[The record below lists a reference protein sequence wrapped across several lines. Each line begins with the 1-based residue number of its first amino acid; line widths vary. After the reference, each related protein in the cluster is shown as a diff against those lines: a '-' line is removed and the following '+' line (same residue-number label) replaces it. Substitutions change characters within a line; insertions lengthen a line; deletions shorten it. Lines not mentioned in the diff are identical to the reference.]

1 MERKCRLT
9 VIGTWIC
16 LGLALIVSEAKAQIH
31 ISKSSLTIEEGGKGS
46 YKLHLDAPPSAEIT
60 LDITTTNSD
69 VQVNPETLT
78 FTSGDWDRA
87 RKITV
92 EAIRDADAEDD
103 HAIISHFVR
112 TASNRRRGS
121 ANLQPASAT
130 VPSSL
135 TVIVLDRFVPS
146 HEVNISPSSGLSIRK
161 GGSGNYS
168 VSLTEKPTAS
178 VTVWASSDR
187 SDVRVSPSSLTF
199 YVGTWGSTQS
209 FNVSVDADATSSSA
223 TISHS
228 ATSEDINYQ
237 GLTIDSLPVTVLQP
251 PAGITQPPS
260 RTKVLVGQTKSFY
273 SPELRSQPTHTVTIN
288 ASSQAAGN
296 ATVTGSK
303 SFSSGNWNT
312 AQDFNVTGRSPG
324 TATITYDVDSSD
336 SRYDGYRLS
345 STSVTVEATTI
356 TCRADDINIQLGSS
370 STLSWDST
378 NANSVAIDQGIGSVP
393 VDSPRGGKTVR
404 PPQPGAAETSK
415 ATTYRFTAAGGGDP
429 GTCSVTI
436 TVWRPPSVDGFS
448 ADPTTLRKQQTTRLS
463 WATGHTSSTTIDQG
477 VGSVPVDSSG
487 QGQSVSPPQPS
498 TAETSRSTSYTLTAS
513 NPGYTGANAASAT
526 VSVTVWNRPSVD
538 SFTASPSTIDEGEDS
553 GLKWTTTHATGV
565 SIDRGVGSVA
575 VDDQTG
581 TTKVSPHQ
589 DTTYTLTAS
598 NPGYTGTQAVTDTLR
613 ITVNPAT
620 VPQPPAGITQPPS
633 RTKVLVGQTKIYYS
647 PGLRSQPTGTVTI
660 NASSQATGTATATD
674 SRSFGSGNWS
684 TAQDFNLT
692 GRSVGTATITYDVD
706 SRDSR
711 YDGYRLSSTSV
722 TVEAT
727 TITCRADDINIQL
740 GGSST
745 LSWDSTNANN
755 VTIDQGVGSVPLDSP
770 REGKTVTPPQPGA
783 AETSKAT
790 TYRFTAAGGGD
801 PGTCSV
807 TITVWRPPSVDGFS
821 ADPTTLR
828 KQQTTRLSWA
838 TGHASSTTIDQG
850 VGSVPVDSSGQ
861 GRSVS
866 PPQPSTAETSR
877 STSYTL
883 TASNPGYTGADAAS
897 AAVSV
902 TVWNRPS
909 VDSFTASPSTIDEG
923 EDSGLKWTT
932 THATG
937 VSIDRGVGSVAVD
950 DQTGTTKVSPHQD
963 TTYTLT
969 ASNPGYTGT
978 QAVTDTLRIT
988 VNPATVP
995 QPPAGITQ
1003 PPSRT
1008 KVLVGQTKS
1017 FYSPELRSQP
1027 THTVTINAS
1036 SQAAGNATVT
1046 GSKSFGSGNWNTA
1059 QDFNVTGRS
1068 PGTATITYDVDSSDS
1083 RYDGYRLSSTS
1094 VTVEAT
1100 TITCRA
1106 DDINI
1111 QLGSSSTLSWD
1122 STNANSVAIDQGIGS
1137 VPVDSPRGGKTVRP
1151 PQPGAAET
1159 SKATTYRFTAAG
1171 GGDPGTCSVTITVW
1185 RPPSVDGFSAD
1196 PTTLRKQQ
1204 TTRLSWATSHASG
1217 TSINQGVGS
1226 VPVDGSGQGQ
1236 SVSPPQPSTAETSK
1250 STRYTLTASNPG
1262 YAGTDAASATVSV
1275 TVWNRPSVD
1284 SFTASPSTI
1293 DEGED
1298 SGLKWTTTHATG
1310 VSIDRGVGSVAVDD
1324 QTGTTKVSPHQDTT
1338 YTLTASN
1345 PGYTGTRAVT
1355 DTLRITVN
1363 PPARPPGLSIS
1374 PTTLNITEGAAGKT
1388 YNVRLR
1394 TQPSRD
1400 VTVTVEV
1407 KSGGD
1412 SRVQKNTSSLTFTT
1426 SDWNRNQAVQ
1436 VFAEEKSGTATGQAR
1451 IANTPSSSY
1460 GGSAVDVTVNVADD
1474 DTDGCGATV
1483 TPTRLTINEGETN
1496 GGYYDVEL
1504 AARPAASV
1512 TITLDLTGDPSLS
1525 ADRSALTFTSGNWN
1539 TSQRVTIEAREDA
1552 DYFDGR
1558 ATIGHTASS
1567 TDEGCSGMSISSVSV
1582 NIRDDDEPPPL
1593 PRITL
1598 SSDEAGVSEPDGTA
1612 IVTAAVTGGEEPAGD
1627 LTINLT
1633 HSGQAT
1639 NGTDY
1644 TVATLTIE
1652 SGETS
1657 GNAELSVID
1666 DKFAEGTEEIRLIA
1680 GARGYRDSAPLSMIL
1695 TDDDSAGVTVTP
1707 TILTI
1712 PEGSRLAYRVM
1723 LTSRPSHNVTVTVSR
1738 SGDRDIGI
1746 DDQELTFTDSDW
1758 KTARTV
1764 TVTAAQDDDA
1774 IDDTAIFSHSVA
1786 STDTDYNGIT
1796 VSEVE
1801 VTVTDDE
1808 MAGVSIAPAQLTIAE
1823 GGSDTYQVV
1832 LTSQPSHEVTVT
1844 ITHSGDTD
1852 IDRDPDRLTFS
1863 SSNWNTEQTVTVSTA
1878 QDGDGIDDAATLSHT
1893 VTSTDADYNGI
1904 GVSEVAVT
1912 VTDNEAAG
1920 VSIGPAQL
1928 TIAEGGS
1935 DSYEVVLTSQPSHD
1949 VTVTI
1954 SRSGD
1959 GDVSIDDQ
1967 ELTFTASNWETAQA
1981 VTVSAAQDEDARDD
1995 TAAFSHSVAST
2006 DTNYN
2011 RITVSEVAV
2020 TVTDDE
2026 TAGVSITPT
2035 ELTIAEGGSDSY
2047 QVVLTSQPAHDV
2059 TITITHGGDPDIGIA
2074 NRELTFTDSDWE
2086 TAQTVTV
2093 AAAQDEDAR
2102 DDTATL
2108 GHSVASTDG
2117 DYNGIS
2123 VSQVAVTATDDE
2135 TASVSIT
2142 PTQLTIAEGGSD
2154 TYQVFLTSQP
2164 AQDVTITITHSGDAD
2179 IDSDLD
2185 RLTFSSSDWK
2195 QEKTV
2200 TVRAAQDDDAR
2211 DDTVTLSHSVASTD
2225 GDYNGIGVSEVAV
2238 TATDDETAGVSI
2250 TPTQL
2255 TIAEGGSG
2263 SYRVVLTSKPSHEV
2277 TVAINHGGDND
2288 IDSDPDRLTF
2298 SPSNWNQE
2306 KTVAVTSA
2314 QDEDARDDTAALS
2327 HSVASTDTNYNR
2339 ITVSQVAV
2347 TATDD
2352 ETASVSITPTQ
2363 LTIAEG
2369 GSDTYQVFLTSQ
2381 PAHDV
2386 TVTIIHSGDAGIN
2399 SDADRLTFASS
2410 DWNQAQTVAVT
2421 ADQDDDARDDAATL
2435 GHSVAS
2441 TDGDYNG
2448 IGVPEVA
2455 VTATDDETAS
2465 VSITPTQLT
2474 IAEGGS
2480 DSYRVFLTS
2489 QPAHDVT
2496 VTITHSGDGDIGMDH
2511 QELTFTG
2518 SDWETAQTVTVSAA
2532 QDDDA
2537 RDDTATLSHTVAS
2550 ADGDYN
2556 GISVSQVDV
2565 TATDDETAGVS
2576 ITPRQ
2581 LTIAEGGSDSYRVVL
2596 TSQPAHDV
2604 TVTITHGGDNDID
2617 SDPDRLTF
2625 SPSNWNQEKTVT
2637 VTSAQDDDARDDTAT
2652 LSHTVSSTD
2661 GDYNGITV
2669 PEVDVTATDDE
2680 TAGVSILPEEL
2691 TITEGGSDS
2700 YQVVLTSQPAHDVT
2714 VTISYSGDQD
2724 VSIDDQELTFT
2735 GSDWETAQTVTVSAA
2750 QDDDAR
2756 DDTATLSHSVA
2767 STDGD
2772 YNGIGVS
2779 EVDVTATDD
2788 ETAGVSITPRQLT
2801 IAEGGSDSYEVV
2813 LTSQPAHDVTVTITH
2828 SGDGDIGNDH
2838 QELTFTGSDWET
2850 AQTVTVSAAQD
2861 DDARDDSATLSHSVA
2876 STDGDYNGISVSQ
2889 VAVAVT
2895 DDEMAGVSILP
2906 EELTIAEGGS
2916 HSYQVV
2922 LTSQPAH
2929 DVTVTISYSGDQ
2941 DVSIDDQELT
2951 FTGSDWETPQ
2961 TVTVSADQ
2969 DDDARDDTATLS
2981 HSVASTDGDYN
2992 GIGVSEVDVTATD
3005 DETASVSITPTQ
3017 LTIAEGGSDSYA
3029 VVLTSQ
3035 PAHDVTITINHG
3047 GDADI
3052 DSAPDRLTFSPSN
3065 WNQEKTVTVTSAQD
3079 DDARDDTA
3087 TLSHNVASTDGDY
3100 NGITVSEIAVA
3111 VTDDETAGV
3120 SITPTE
3126 LTIAEGGSDAYQAVL
3141 TSQPAHD
3148 VTVTI
3153 SYSGDQDVSIDD
3165 QELTFTG
3172 SDWETPQTV
3181 TVSAAQD
3188 DDARD
3193 DVATLSH
3200 SVASTDEDYNGIGVS
3215 AVDVAVTD
3223 DETAGVSIWPELTI
3237 AEGASDSY
3245 QVVLTS
3251 QPAHD
3256 VTVTITH
3263 SGDGDIGND
3272 HQELTFTGSDWETP
3286 QAVTVS
3292 AAQDEDARDDCDT
3305 QPQRGAP
3312 QTVTVSAAQDDDAR
3326 DDDIGDHQELTSLAP
3341 TGRRRRHGA
3350 TLSHSVAST
3359 DEDYNGIGVS
3369 AVDVAVTDDET
3380 AGVSIWPEELTIA
3393 EGASDSYQ
3401 VVLTSQPAHDVTV
3414 TITHSGDGDI
3424 GNDHQEL
3431 TFTGSDWETPQAVTV
3446 SAAQDEDARD
3456 DVATLSHSVASTD
3469 EDYNGIAV
3477 PEVVVA
3483 VTDDETAGVFI
3494 TPTELTIAE
3503 GGSDSYRVFL
3513 TSQPAHDVTVTITHS
3528 GDGDI
3533 GMDHQEL
3540 TFTGSDWETAQA
3552 VTVSADQDEDA
3563 RDDAA
3568 TLSHSV
3574 SSTDGDYNGITV
3586 PEVDVTATDDETADV
3601 SITPRQLNIAEGGSD
3616 SYEVVLTSQPA
3627 HDVTVTIT
3635 HSGDGDIGNDH
3646 QELTFTGSDW
3656 ETPQTVT
3663 VSADQDEDA
3672 RDDTATLSHSVSST
3686 DGDYNGIGVSE
3697 VEVTATDDETAGVSI
3712 TPRQL
3717 TIAEG
3722 GSDSYRVVLTSKPS
3736 HEVTVTINHGGDNDI
3751 DSDPDRLTFSPSN
3764 WNQAKTVT
3772 VTSAQDDDARDDTA
3786 TLSHTV
3792 ASADADYNGITV
3804 PEVDVT
3810 ATDDETAGVSITP
3823 RQLNIAEGGSDSYEV
3838 VLTSQPAH
3846 DVTVTITHSGDGDI
3860 GNDHQELTFTGSD
3873 WETPQTVTV
3882 SADQDE
3888 DARDDTATLSHSVSS
3903 TDGDYNGIGV
3913 SEVEVTATDDE
3924 TAGVS
3929 ITPRQLTI
3937 AEGGSDSYRVVLTS
3951 KPSHEV
3957 TVTINHGGDNDID
3970 SDPDRLTFSPSNW
3983 NQAKTVTVTSA
3994 QDDDARDD
4002 TATLSHT
4009 VSSTDGDYNGITVPE
4024 VAVTAT
4030 DDETTGVSIRPTE
4043 LTIAEG
4049 GSDSYE
4055 VVLTSQP
4062 SHEVTVTITHS
4073 GDRDIS
4079 IGDQELTFTDSDW
4092 NQAQTV
4098 AVTAAHDDDA
4108 IDDTATFSHTVASA
4122 DGDYNGITVS
4132 EVEVTATDDE
4142 TAGVSIRP
4150 TELTIAEWSSDSY
4163 EVVLTSQP
4171 SHEVTVTITHSGD
4184 RDISIGDQELTFTDS
4199 DWNQAQTVAV
4209 TAAHDDDAIDDTAT
4223 FSHTVASADGDYNGI
4238 TVSEVEV
4245 TATDDETAGVSITP
4259 TKLTIAEGG
4268 SDSYQVVL
4276 TSQPSHEVTVTI
4288 THSGDGDISINDQ
4301 ELTFTDSDWE
4311 TAQTV
4316 AVAAVQDG
4324 DARDDTA
4331 TLSHTVSSTDGD
4343 YNGVTVSAV
4352 DVTVRDD
4359 ETPGVSIRPEEL
4371 IIAEG
4376 ASDSYEVVLTSQPSH
4391 DVTVTITHSGDAEI
4405 DSAPDRLTFSSSDWS
4420 QEKTVTVRAAQ
4431 DDDAR
4436 DDTATLSHSVASTD
4450 GDYNG
4455 ITVSEV
4461 AVAVTDDETAGVS
4474 IKPTKLTIAEGGSD
4488 SYEVVLTSQPSHDV
4502 TVTITHSGDRDISIG
4517 DQELTFTGSDW
4528 ETAQTVTVSAAQDED
4543 ARHDAASLSHTVT
4556 SADTDYNGI
4565 GVSEVDIAVTDDETA
4580 GVSIR
4585 PEELTIAE
4593 GASDSYEVVLT
4604 SQPSHDVTVTIT
4616 HSGDGDISIGDQELT
4631 FTDSDWGMAKTVSV
4645 SSSQDGDAIDDTAT
4659 LGHSMASADTDYNG
4673 IAVPEVAVTVTDDET
4688 AGVKVAPTR
4697 LAIPEDA
4704 STTYTVA
4711 LTSRPSRPVV
4721 VALSHSGDPDI
4732 SANLAQVSFEPS
4744 EWDNPSTVTVQAS
4757 RDPDAVDDTATLRH
4771 SVSSSDST
4779 YDGAPVDPVRITVG
4793 DLDSVGVNIT
4803 PLNLTIDE
4811 GASRTYTVVLA
4822 SKPSQDVVVE
4832 VDRTGDED
4840 VVPQPDSLTF
4850 TGSNWQDP
4858 QAVTV
4863 QALQDPDAVDDTATL
4878 LHSTS
4883 SSDAAYGGL
4892 TVSDVSVSVIDDDTT
4907 GVNVSPLE
4915 LAVLEGT
4922 SETCTVAL
4930 AGKPSAEVHIS
4941 LNSNNNDVS
4950 PSPAFLTFSPTTWST
4965 AQEVM
4970 VPVAQDEDATDEV
4983 ATLTFSATSPDP
4995 AYHGIS
5001 VPAVSVD
5008 INDDD
5013 NAGVKVVPNPHMSVP
5028 EGESA
5033 TYTIVLLSQPLATVA
5048 VAISSSNPQMLTAAF
5063 DEVTFTQD
5071 NWRVAQ
5077 TVAFDTFHDDN
5088 TLDEN
5093 EVLSHSAVSL
5103 DPNYKGI
5110 SVTPLLV
5117 TITDRTAEKLTRTLP
5132 VLLSAMSGA
5141 LAESIQTAVE
5151 SRFERRRQM
5160 QRMKQDQGWWMPS
5173 YYQDRSRLSP
5183 EFNPSGGPETE
5194 PILSRASFGLPLA
5207 GNAFDGTHWRPVLWG
5222 HGDFQHF
5229 NGTSSLVDFRGRLSA
5244 THVGMDLLSNRH
5256 VLTGLSFA
5264 RSWGAMGYSDDR
5276 EGRLAAS
5283 FNTFHPYLYW
5293 QPHRRLS
5300 LWGIGGM
5307 GRGSVDLRDPRLAH
5321 VFNSEFRMWA
5331 GGLRSLLTKPG
5342 KNELGFR
5349 LDGFMSKIA
5358 IDPLEQI
5365 REVFGR
5371 ASRARA
5377 MLEAVHQRGGR
5388 KRSFSLKGEIGGR
5401 LDRGEA
5407 VHGAA
5412 METGLRLG
5420 FIDTPTGLDLSLQ
5433 GRMLLFHDGGYRD
5446 WGAGL
5451 QASWDPGN
5459 KRRGLRM
5466 SAASSHGQ
5474 NGRAGATLWDD
5485 SYAYA
5490 FGQGRSLPG
5499 NPVPLNRIDSEAAYG
5514 MEVLQGRGLLTPF
5527 SRLRWTGHG
5536 KEFSVGS
5543 EFGLQPRSPD
5553 TNPLNLELQGVRG
5566 KSSRGPDM
5574 GVRIRMSIPF

>member
-9 VIGTWIC
+9 VIGIWIC
-16 LGLALIVSEAKAQIH
+16 LVLPLIVSEAKAQIR

-46 YKLHLDAPPSAEIT
+46 YKLHLDAPPSVEIT

-69 VQVNPETLT
+69 VRVKPKSLT
-78 FTSGDWDRA
+78 FTLDDWGKA

-103 HAIISHFVR
+103 RAIISHSVR
-112 TASNRRRGS
+112 TASNSRRGS

-135 TVIVLDRFVPS
+135 TVIVLDRYVPS

-168 VSLTEKPTAS
+168 VSLIEKPDAS

-199 YVGTWGSTQS
+199 YVGTWSSTRS
-209 FNVSVDADATSSSA
+209 FTVSVDADAASSSA

-237 GLTIDSLPVTVLQP
+237 GLTIDSLSVTVLQP

-260 RTKVLVGQTKSFY
+260 HTKVLVGQTKTYY
-273 SPELRSQPTHTVTIN
+273 SPALTSQPTGTVTIN

-303 SFSSGNWNT
+303 SFGTGNWST
-312 AQDFNVTGRSPG
+312 AQDFKVTGRSVG
-324 TATITYDVDSSD
+324 AATITYDVDSSD

-356 TCRADDINIQLGSS
+356 TCRADDVNIQLGGS

-378 NANSVAIDQGIGSVP
+378 NANSVTIDQGVGSVP
-393 VDSPRGGKTVR
+393 VDSPQEGKTVT
-404 PPQPGAAETSK
+404 PLQPGAAETSK
-415 ATTYRFTAAGGGDP
+415 TTTYRFTAAGGGDP

-436 TVWRPPSVDGFS
+436 TVWRPPSVDSFS
-448 ADPTTLRKQQTTRLS
+448 ADLTTLRRQQTTRLS
-463 WATGHTSSTTIDQG
+463 WATSHASSTTIDQG
-477 VGSVPVDSSG
+477 VGSVPVESSEEVR
-487 QGQSVSPPQPS
+487 SVSPPQPS

-513 NPGYTGANAASAT
+513 NPGYAGADAASAA

-565 SIDRGVGSVA
+565 SIDQGVGPVA
-575 VDDQTG
+575 VDDETG
-581 TTKVSPHQ
+581 TTKVSPDQ
-589 DTTYTLTAS
+589 DTIYTLAAS
-598 NPGYTGTQAVTDTLR
+598 NPAYTGTRAVTDTIR
-613 ITVNPAT
+613 VTVLPAT
-620 VPQPPAGITQPPS
+620 VLQPPAGITQPPS
-633 RTKVLVGQTKIYYS
+633 HTKVLVGQTKTYYS
-647 PGLRSQPTGTVTI
+647 PVLRSQPTGTVTI
-660 NASSQATGTATATD
+660 NASSQAAGNATVTG
-674 SRSFGSGNWS
+674 SKSFGSGSWS
-684 TAQDFNLT
+684 TAQDFKVT
-692 GRSVGTATITYDVD
+692 GRSVGAATITYDVD
-706 SRDSR
+706 SSDSR

-745 LSWDSTNANN
+745 LSWDSTNANS
-755 VTIDQGVGSVPLDSP
+755 VTIDQGVGSVPVDSP

-783 AETSKAT
+783 TETSKTT

-801 PGTCSV
+801 PGACSV

-850 VGSVPVDSSGQ
+850 VGSVPVDSSEEV
-861 GRSVS
+861 RSVT
-866 PPQPSTAETSR
+866 PPQPSTAETSK

-937 VSIDRGVGSVAVD
+937 VSIDQGVGPVAVD
-950 DQTGTTKVSPHQD
+950 DETGTTKVSPHQD

-969 ASNPGYTGT
+969 ASNPAYTGT
-978 QAVTDTLRIT
+978 HAVTDT
-988 VNPATVP
+988 V
-995 QPPAGITQ
+995 
-1003 PPSRT
+1003 
-1008 KVLVGQTKS
+1008 
-1017 FYSPELRSQP
+1017 
-1027 THTVTINAS
+1027 
-1036 SQAAGNATVT
+1036 
-1046 GSKSFGSGNWNTA
+1046 
-1059 QDFNVTGRS
+1059 
-1068 PGTATITYDVDSSDS
+1068 
-1083 RYDGYRLSSTS
+1083 
-1094 VTVEAT
+1094 
-1100 TITCRA
+1100 
-1106 DDINI
+1106 
-1111 QLGSSSTLSWD
+1111 
-1122 STNANSVAIDQGIGS
+1122 
-1137 VPVDSPRGGKTVRP
+1137 
-1151 PQPGAAET
+1151 
-1159 SKATTYRFTAAG
+1159 
-1171 GGDPGTCSVTITVW
+1171 
-1185 RPPSVDGFSAD
+1185 
-1196 PTTLRKQQ
+1196 
-1204 TTRLSWATSHASG
+1204 
-1217 TSINQGVGS
+1217 
-1226 VPVDGSGQGQ
+1226 
-1236 SVSPPQPSTAETSK
+1236 
-1250 STRYTLTASNPG
+1250 
-1262 YAGTDAASATVSV
+1262 
-1275 TVWNRPSVD
+1275 
-1284 SFTASPSTI
+1284 
-1293 DEGED
+1293 
-1298 SGLKWTTTHATG
+1298 
-1310 VSIDRGVGSVAVDD
+1310 
-1324 QTGTTKVSPHQDTT
+1324 
-1338 YTLTASN
+1338 
-1345 PGYTGTRAVT
+1345 
-1355 DTLRITVN
+1355 RITVN
-1363 PPARPPGLSIS
+1363 PPAPPPGLSVS

-1407 KSGGD
+1407 ESGGD
-1412 SRVQKNTSSLTFTT
+1412 SRVQKNTSFLTFTT
-1426 SDWNRNQAVQ
+1426 ADWNRNQAVQ

-1451 IANTPSSSY
+1451 IANTPPSSY

-1474 DTDGCGATV
+1474 DTDGCEATV
-1483 TPTRLTINEGETN
+1483 MPTRLTIDEGEN
-1496 GGYYDVEL
+1496 DGGYYDVVL
-1504 AARPAASV
+1504 AASPAASV

-1525 ADRSALTFTSGNWN
+1525 ADRSALTFTSRNWN

-1552 DYFDGR
+1552 DYSDGR

-1582 NIRDDDEPPPL
+1582 NIRDDDKPPPL

-1612 IVTAAVTGGEEPAGD
+1612 MVTAAVAIGEEPAGD

-1644 TVATLTIE
+1644 TVATLTIG

-1680 GARGYRDSAPLSMIL
+1680 NAGGYRDSTPLSMNL

-1707 TILTI
+1707 TSLTI
-1712 PEGSRLAYRVM
+1712 PEGGGLAYRVM
-1723 LTSRPSHNVTVTVSR
+1723 LTSRPSHDVTVTVTH

-1808 MAGVSIAPAQLTIAE
+1808 MAGVSIAPAELTIAE
-1823 GGSDTYQVV
+1823 GGSDSYEVV
-1832 LTSQPSHEVTVT
+1832 LTSKPSHEVTVT
-1844 ITHSGDTD
+1844 ISRSGDTD

-1863 SSNWNTEQTVTVSTA
+1863 SSNWNTAQTVTVSTA

-1920 VSIGPAQL
+1920 VSIEPAQL

-1995 TAAFSHSVAST
+1995 TAALSHSVAST

-2059 TITITHGGDPDIGIA
+2059 TITITHGGDPDIGIDDQ
-2074 NRELTFTDSDWE
+2074 ELTFTDSDWNQ
-2086 TAQTVTV
+2086 AQTVAVT
-2093 AAAQDEDAR
+2093 AAQDDDAR
-2102 DDTATL
+2102 DDAASLSHT
-2108 GHSVASTDG
+2108 VASADG
-2117 DYNGIS
+2117 DYNGIT
-2123 VSQVAVTATDDE
+2123 VSEVEVTVTDDE
-2135 TASVSIT
+2135 IASVSIT

-2211 DDTVTLSHSVASTD
+2211 DDTATLSHSVASTD
-2225 GDYNGIGVSEVAV
+2225 GDYNGIGVSQVEV

-2255 TIAEGGSG
+2255 TIAEGGSD

-2277 TVAINHGGDND
+2277 TVTINHGGDAD
-2288 IDSDPDRLTF
+2288 IDSAPDRLTF
-2298 SPSNWNQE
+2298 SSSNWNQE
-2306 KTVAVTSA
+2306 KTVTVTSA
-2314 QDEDARDDTAALS
+2314 QDDDARDDTATLSHTVSSTDGDYNGVTVSAVDVTVRDDETPGVSIRPEELTIAEGGSDSYEVVLTSKPSHDVTATISYTGDQDVSIDDQELTFTDSNWETPQTVTVSAAQDDDARDDTAALS
-2327 HSVASTDTNYNR
+2327 HAVASADEDYNG
-2339 ITVSQVAV
+2339 IAVPEVVVAV
-2347 TATDD
+2347 TDD
-2352 ETASVSITPTQ
+2352 ETAGVFITPTE

-2369 GSDTYQVFLTSQ
+2369 GSDTYQVVLTSQ

-2386 TVTIIHSGDAGIN
+2386 TVTITHSGDGDI
-2399 SDADRLTFASS
+2399 DMDHRELTFTDS
-2410 DWNQAQTVAVT
+2410 DWETAQAVT
-2421 ADQDDDARDDAATL
+2421 VSAAQDDDARDDTATLSHTVASADGDYNGIGVSEVEVAVTDNETAGASIRPEELTIVEGASDSYEVVLTSQPSHEVIVTITHSGDGDIGMDHQELTFTGSDWETAQAVTVSAAQDDDARDDTATL

-2448 IGVPEVA
+2448 ISVSQVA

-2480 DSYRVFLTS
+2480 DSYRVVLTS

-2496 VTITHSGDGDIGMDH
+2496 VTISYSGDQDVSIDD

-2518 SDWETAQTVTVSAA
+2518 SDWETPQAVTVSAD
-2532 QDDDA
+2532 QDEDA
-2537 RDDTATLSHTVAS
+2537 RDDAATLSHSVAS
-2550 ADGDYN
+2550 TDGDYN
-2556 GISVSQVDV
+2556 GITVPEVDV

-2581 LTIAEGGSDSYRVVL
+2581 LTIAEGGSDSYEVVLTSQSAHDVTVTITHSGDGDIGNDHQELTFTGSDWETPQTVTVSADQDEDARDDTATLSHSVASTDGDYNGIGVSEVEVTATDDETAGVSILPEELTIAEGGSDSYRVVL

-2661 GDYNGITV
+2661 GDYNGVTV
-2669 PEVDVTATDDE
+2669 SAVDVTVRDDE
-2680 TAGVSILPEEL
+2680 TPGVSILPEEL

-2735 GSDWETAQTVTVSAA
+2735 DSDWETA
-2750 QDDDAR
+2750 
-2756 DDTATLSHSVA
+2756 
-2767 STDGD
+2767 
-2772 YNGIGVS
+2772 
-2779 EVDVTATDD
+2779 
-2788 ETAGVSITPRQLT
+2788 
-2801 IAEGGSDSYEVV
+2801 
-2813 LTSQPAHDVTVTITH
+2813 
-2828 SGDGDIGNDH
+2828 
-2838 QELTFTGSDWET
+2838 
-2850 AQTVTVSAAQD
+2850 
-2861 DDARDDSATLSHSVA
+2861 
-2876 STDGDYNGISVSQ
+2876 
-2889 VAVAVT
+2889 
-2895 DDEMAGVSILP
+2895 
-2906 EELTIAEGGS
+2906 
-2916 HSYQVV
+2916 
-2922 LTSQPAH
+2922 
-2929 DVTVTISYSGDQ
+2929 
-2941 DVSIDDQELT
+2941 
-2951 FTGSDWETPQ
+2951 
-2961 TVTVSADQ
+2961 
-2969 DDDARDDTATLS
+2969 
-2981 HSVASTDGDYN
+2981 
-2992 GIGVSEVDVTATD
+2992 
-3005 DETASVSITPTQ
+3005 
-3017 LTIAEGGSDSYA
+3017 
-3029 VVLTSQ
+3029 
-3035 PAHDVTITINHG
+3035 
-3047 GDADI
+3047 
-3052 DSAPDRLTFSPSN
+3052 
-3065 WNQEKTVTVTSAQD
+3065 
-3079 DDARDDTA
+3079 
-3087 TLSHNVASTDGDY
+3087 
-3100 NGITVSEIAVA
+3100 
-3111 VTDDETAGV
+3111 
-3120 SITPTE
+3120 
-3126 LTIAEGGSDAYQAVL
+3126 
-3141 TSQPAHD
+3141 
-3148 VTVTI
+3148 
-3153 SYSGDQDVSIDD
+3153 
-3165 QELTFTG
+3165 
-3172 SDWETPQTV
+3172 QTV

-3200 SVASTDEDYNGIGVS
+3200 SVASTDTDYNGISVS
-3215 AVDVAVTD
+3215 QVAVTATD
-3223 DETAGVSIWPELTI
+3223 DETAGVSIKPTKLTI
-3237 AEGASDSY
+3237 AEGGSDAY

-3251 QPAHD
+3251 QPTDD

-3263 SGDGDIGND
+3263 SG
-3272 HQELTFTGSDWETP
+3272 
-3286 QAVTVS
+3286 A
-3292 AAQDEDARDDCDT
+3292 
-3305 QPQRGAP
+3305 
-3312 QTVTVSAAQDDDAR
+3312 
-3326 DDDIGDHQELTSLAP
+3326 
-3341 TGRRRRHGA
+3341 
-3350 TLSHSVAST
+3350 
-3359 DEDYNGIGVS
+3359 
-3369 AVDVAVTDDET
+3369 
-3380 AGVSIWPEELTIA
+3380 
-3393 EGASDSYQ
+3393 
-3401 VVLTSQPAHDVTV
+3401 
-3414 TITHSGDGDI
+3414 
-3424 GNDHQEL
+3424 
-3431 TFTGSDWETPQAVTV
+3431 
-3446 SAAQDEDARD
+3446 
-3456 DVATLSHSVASTD
+3456 
-3469 EDYNGIAV
+3469 
-3477 PEVVVA
+3477 
-3483 VTDDETAGVFI
+3483 
-3494 TPTELTIAE
+3494 
-3503 GGSDSYRVFL
+3503 
-3513 TSQPAHDVTVTITHS
+3513 
-3528 GDGDI
+3528 GDI

-3540 TFTGSDWETAQA
+3540 TFTDSDWE
-3552 VTVSADQDEDA
+3552 
-3563 RDDAA
+3563 AA
-3568 TLSHSV
+3568 
-3574 SSTDGDYNGITV
+3574 
-3586 PEVDVTATDDETADV
+3586 
-3601 SITPRQLNIAEGGSD
+3601 
-3616 SYEVVLTSQPA
+3616 
-3627 HDVTVTIT
+3627 
-3635 HSGDGDIGNDH
+3635 
-3646 QELTFTGSDW
+3646 
-3656 ETPQTVT
+3656 QTVA
-3663 VSADQDEDA
+3663 VAA
-3672 RDDTATLSHSVSST
+3672 
-3686 DGDYNGIGVSE
+3686 
-3697 VEVTATDDETAGVSI
+3697 
-3712 TPRQL
+3712 
-3717 TIAEG
+3717 
-3722 GSDSYRVVLTSKPS
+3722 
-3736 HEVTVTINHGGDNDI
+3736 
-3751 DSDPDRLTFSPSN
+3751 
-3764 WNQAKTVT
+3764 
-3772 VTSAQDDDARDDTA
+3772 AQDDDARDDTA
-3786 TLSHTV
+3786 TLSH
-3792 ASADADYNGITV
+3792 S
-3804 PEVDVT
+3804 
-3810 ATDDETAGVSITP
+3810 
-3823 RQLNIAEGGSDSYEV
+3823 
-3838 VLTSQPAH
+3838 
-3846 DVTVTITHSGDGDI
+3846 
-3860 GNDHQELTFTGSD
+3860 
-3873 WETPQTVTV
+3873 
-3882 SADQDE
+3882 
-3888 DARDDTATLSHSVSS
+3888 
-3903 TDGDYNGIGV
+3903 
-3913 SEVEVTATDDE
+3913 
-3924 TAGVS
+3924 
-3929 ITPRQLTI
+3929 
-3937 AEGGSDSYRVVLTS
+3937 
-3951 KPSHEV
+3951 
-3957 TVTINHGGDNDID
+3957 
-3970 SDPDRLTFSPSNW
+3970 
-3983 NQAKTVTVTSA
+3983 
-3994 QDDDARDD
+3994 
-4002 TATLSHT
+4002 
-4009 VSSTDGDYNGITVPE
+4009 
-4024 VAVTAT
+4024 
-4030 DDETTGVSIRPTE
+4030 
-4043 LTIAEG
+4043 
-4049 GSDSYE
+4049 
-4055 VVLTSQP
+4055 
-4062 SHEVTVTITHS
+4062 
-4073 GDRDIS
+4073 
-4079 IGDQELTFTDSDW
+4079 
-4092 NQAQTV
+4092 
-4098 AVTAAHDDDA
+4098 
-4108 IDDTATFSHTVASA
+4108 
-4122 DGDYNGITVS
+4122 
-4132 EVEVTATDDE
+4132 
-4142 TAGVSIRP
+4142 
-4150 TELTIAEWSSDSY
+4150 
-4163 EVVLTSQP
+4163 
-4171 SHEVTVTITHSGD
+4171 
-4184 RDISIGDQELTFTDS
+4184 
-4199 DWNQAQTVAV
+4199 
-4209 TAAHDDDAIDDTAT
+4209 
-4223 FSHTVASADGDYNGI
+4223 
-4238 TVSEVEV
+4238 
-4245 TATDDETAGVSITP
+4245 
-4259 TKLTIAEGG
+4259 
-4268 SDSYQVVL
+4268 
-4276 TSQPSHEVTVTI
+4276 
-4288 THSGDGDISINDQ
+4288 
-4301 ELTFTDSDWE
+4301 
-4311 TAQTV
+4311 
-4316 AVAAVQDG
+4316 
-4324 DARDDTA
+4324 
-4331 TLSHTVSSTDGD
+4331 VSSTDGD

-4371 IIAEG
+4371 TIAEGGSDSYEVVLTSKPSHDVTVTITHGGDAEIDSAPDRLTFSSSDWSQEKTVTVRAAQDDDARDDTATLSHSVSSTDGDYNGITVSEVAVAVTDDETAGVSIKPTKLTIAEGGSDSYEVVLTSQPTHDVTVTVIYSGDPDIGIDNRELTFTDSDWETAQAVTVSAAQDDDARDDTATLSHSVASTDTDYNGTGVSEVDVAVSDDETAGVSIRPEELTIAEG

-4391 DVTVTITHSGDAEI
+4391 EVTVTITHSGDAEI

-4436 DDTATLSHSVASTD
+4436 DDTATLSHTVSSTD

-4488 SYEVVLTSQPSHDV
+4488 SYEVVLTSQPTHDV
-4502 TVTITHSGDRDISIG
+4502 TVTVIYSGDPDIGI
-4517 DQELTFTGSDW
+4517 DNQELTFTGSDW
-4528 ETAQTVTVSAAQDED
+4528 ETAQTVTVSAAQDDD

-4565 GVSEVDIAVTDDETA
+4565 GVSEVDVAVTDDETA

-4604 SQPSHDVTVTIT
+4604 SQPSHEVTVTIT
-4616 HSGDGDISIGDQELT
+4616 HSGDRDISIGDQELT

-4704 STTYTVA
+4704 STTYTVV

-4771 SVSSSDST
+4771 SASSSDST

-5001 VPAVSVD
+5001 VSAVSVD

-5048 VAISSSNPQMLTAAF
+5048 VAISSSNPQMLNAAF

-5071 NWRVAQ
+5071 NWSVAQ

-5207 GNAFDGTHWRPVLWG
+5207 GNAFGGTHWRPVLWG

-5229 NGTSSLVDFRGRLSA
+5229 SGTSSLVDFRGRLSA

-5276 EGRLAAS
+5276 EGQLAAS

-5331 GGLRSLLTKPG
+5331 GGLRSVLTKPG

-5349 LDGFMSKIA
+5349 LDGFMSNIA
-5358 IDPLEQI
+5358 IDPVEQI

-5412 METGLRLG
+5412 MEAGLRLG

-5474 NGRAGATLWDD
+5474 NGRGGATLWDH

-5490 FGQGRSLPG
+5490 FGQGRGVPG
-5499 NPVPLNRIDSEAAYG
+5499 NPVPLNRIGSEAAYG
-5514 MEVLQGRGLLTPF
+5514 MEVLRGRGLLTPF

-5536 KEFSVGS
+5536 KELSVGS

-5553 TNPLNLELQGVRG
+5553 TNPLNMELEGIRG
-5566 KSSRGPDM
+5566 KSSRGPNM

>member
-9 VIGTWIC
+9 VIGIWIC
-16 LGLALIVSEAKAQIH
+16 LVLPLIVSEAKAQIR
-31 ISKSSLTIEEGGKGS
+31 ISKSSLTIEEGGKGF
-46 YKLHLDAPPSAEIT
+46 YKLHLDAPPSSEIT

-69 VQVNPETLT
+69 VRVKPKSLT
-78 FTSGDWDRA
+78 FTLDDWGKA

-103 HAIISHFVR
+103 RAIISHSVR
-112 TASNRRRGS
+112 TASNRRRVS
-121 ANLQPASAT
+121 ASLQAAT
-130 VPSSL
+130 AIAPSSL
-135 TVIVLDRFVPS
+135 TVIVLDRYVPS

-168 VSLTEKPTAS
+168 VSLIEKPDAS

-187 SDVRVSPSSLTF
+187 SDVRVSPSSLKF
-199 YVGTWGSTQS
+199 YVGTWSSTRS
-209 FNVSVDADATSSSA
+209 FTVSVDADAASSSA

-260 RTKVLVGQTKSFY
+260 RTKVLVGQTKTYY
-273 SPELRSQPTHTVTIN
+273 SPGLRSQPTDTVTIN

-303 SFSSGNWNT
+303 SFGTGNWST
-312 AQDFNVTGRSPG
+312 AQDFKMTGRSVG
-324 TATITYDVDSSD
+324 AATITYDVDSSD

-356 TCRADDINIQLGSS
+356 TCRADDVNIQLGGS

-378 NANSVAIDQGIGSVP
+378 NANSVTIEGVGSVP
-393 VDSPRGGKTVR
+393 LDSPQEGKTVT

-415 ATTYRFTAAGGGDP
+415 TTTYRFTAAGDGDP
-429 GTCSVTI
+429 GACSVTI
-436 TVWRPPSVDGFS
+436 TVWRPPGVDSFS
-448 ADPTTLRKQQTTRLS
+448 ADLTTLRKQQTTRLS
-463 WATGHTSSTTIDQG
+463 WATSHASSTTIDQG
-477 VGSVPVDSSG
+477 VGSVPIDSSG
-487 QGQSVSPPQPS
+487 QGRSVSPPQPS

-513 NPGYTGANAASAT
+513 NPGYTGADAASAT

-565 SIDRGVGSVA
+565 SIDQGVGPAA
-575 VDDQTG
+575 VDDETG

-589 DTTYTLTAS
+589 DTIYTLAAS
-598 NPGYTGTQAVTDTLR
+598 NPAYSGTQAVTDTIR
-613 ITVNPAT
+613 VTVLPAT
-620 VPQPPAGITQPPS
+620 VLQPPAGITQPPS
-633 RTKVLVGQTKIYYS
+633 HTKVLVGQTKTYYS
-647 PGLRSQPTGTVTI
+647 PALRNQPTGTVAI
-660 NASSQATGTATATD
+660 NASSQAAGNATVTG
-674 SRSFGSGNWS
+674 SKSFGTGNWS
-684 TAQDFNLT
+684 TAQDFKMT
-692 GRSVGTATITYDVD
+692 GRSVGAATITYDVD
-706 SRDSR
+706 SSDSR

-727 TITCRADDINIQL
+727 TITCRADDTNIQL

-745 LSWDSTNANN
+745 LSWDSTNANS
-755 VTIDQGVGSVPLDSP
+755 VTIDPGVGSVPLDSP
-770 REGKTVTPPQPGA
+770 QEGKTVTPPQPGA
-783 AETSKAT
+783 AETSKTT
-790 TYRFTAAGGGD
+790 TYRFTAAGDGD
-801 PGTCSV
+801 PGACSV
-807 TITVWRPPSVDGFS
+807 TITVWRPPGVDSFS
-821 ADPTTLR
+821 ADLTTLR

-850 VGSVPVDSSGQ
+850 VGSVPIDSSEEV
-861 GRSVS
+861 RSVS

-932 THATG
+932 THASG
-937 VSIDRGVGSVAVD
+937 VSIDQGVGPVAVD
-950 DQTGTTKVSPHQD
+950 DETGTTKVSPHQD

-969 ASNPGYTGT
+969 ASNP
-978 QAVTDTLRIT
+978 A
-988 VNPATVP
+988 
-995 QPPAGITQ
+995 
-1003 PPSRT
+1003 
-1008 KVLVGQTKS
+1008 
-1017 FYSPELRSQP
+1017 YS
-1027 THTVTINAS
+1027 
-1036 SQAAGNATVT
+1036 
-1046 GSKSFGSGNWNTA
+1046 
-1059 QDFNVTGRS
+1059 
-1068 PGTATITYDVDSSDS
+1068 
-1083 RYDGYRLSSTS
+1083 
-1094 VTVEAT
+1094 
-1100 TITCRA
+1100 
-1106 DDINI
+1106 
-1111 QLGSSSTLSWD
+1111 
-1122 STNANSVAIDQGIGS
+1122 
-1137 VPVDSPRGGKTVRP
+1137 
-1151 PQPGAAET
+1151 
-1159 SKATTYRFTAAG
+1159 
-1171 GGDPGTCSVTITVW
+1171 
-1185 RPPSVDGFSAD
+1185 
-1196 PTTLRKQQ
+1196 
-1204 TTRLSWATSHASG
+1204 
-1217 TSINQGVGS
+1217 
-1226 VPVDGSGQGQ
+1226 
-1236 SVSPPQPSTAETSK
+1236 
-1250 STRYTLTASNPG
+1250 
-1262 YAGTDAASATVSV
+1262 
-1275 TVWNRPSVD
+1275 
-1284 SFTASPSTI
+1284 
-1293 DEGED
+1293 
-1298 SGLKWTTTHATG
+1298 
-1310 VSIDRGVGSVAVDD
+1310 
-1324 QTGTTKVSPHQDTT
+1324 
-1338 YTLTASN
+1338 
-1345 PGYTGTRAVT
+1345 GTRAVT
-1355 DTLRITVN
+1355 DTVRVTVR
-1363 PPARPPGLSIS
+1363 RPTSSPGLSVS
-1374 PTTLNITEGAAGKT
+1374 PTTLNITEGDTGKT

-1407 KSGGD
+1407 ESGGD

-1426 SDWNRNQAVQ
+1426 ADWNRNQAVQ

-1451 IANTPSSSY
+1451 IANTPPSSY

-1474 DTDGCGATV
+1474 DTDGCKATV
-1483 TPTRLTINEGETN
+1483 MPTRLTIDEGEN
-1496 GGYYDVEL
+1496 DGGYYDVVL
-1504 AARPAASV
+1504 AASPAASV

-1552 DYFDGR
+1552 DYSDGR

-1567 TDEGCSGMSISSVSV
+1567 TDEGCSGMSISSVYV
-1582 NIRDDDEPPPL
+1582 NIRDDEPPPL

-1612 IVTAAVTGGEEPAGD
+1612 MVTAAVAIGEEPAGD

-1652 SGETS
+1652 GGAMS
-1657 GNAELSVID
+1657 GNAHLSVVD
-1666 DKFAEGTEEIRLIA
+1666 DSIAEATEEIRLIA
-1680 GARGYRDSAPLSMIL
+1680 SADGYRDSTPLSMNL

-1707 TILTI
+1707 ASLTI
-1712 PEGSRLAYRVM
+1712 PEGGGLAYRVM
-1723 LTSRPSHNVTVTVSR
+1723 LTSRPAHDVIIAVTQ
-1738 SGDRDIGI
+1738 SGDQDIGV
-1746 DDQELTFTDSDW
+1746 DHQEWTFTDSDW
-1758 KTARTV
+1758 KTAQTV
-1764 TVTAAQDDDA
+1764 TVTASQDGDA
-1774 IDDTAIFSHSVA
+1774 RDDTATLSHSVA
-1786 STDTDYNGIT
+1786 STDADYNGIT

-1808 MAGVSIAPAQLTIAE
+1808 MAGVSIAPAELTIAEGGSDSYEVVLTSKPSHEVTVTITHSGDGDIGMDHQELTFTGSDWETAQTVTVSAAQDEDARDDVATLSHSVASTDTDYNGISVSEVDVAVTDDETAGVSILPEELTIAE

-1832 LTSQPSHEVTVT
+1832 LTSQPTHE
-1844 ITHSGDTD
+1844 
-1852 IDRDPDRLTFS
+1852 
-1863 SSNWNTEQTVTVSTA
+1863 
-1878 QDGDGIDDAATLSHT
+1878 
-1893 VTSTDADYNGI
+1893 
-1904 GVSEVAVT
+1904 
-1912 VTDNEAAG
+1912 
-1920 VSIGPAQL
+1920 
-1928 TIAEGGS
+1928 
-1935 DSYEVVLTSQPSHD
+1935 
-1949 VTVTI
+1949 
-1954 SRSGD
+1954 
-1959 GDVSIDDQ
+1959 
-1967 ELTFTASNWETAQA
+1967 
-1981 VTVSAAQDEDARDD
+1981 
-1995 TAAFSHSVAST
+1995 
-2006 DTNYN
+2006 
-2011 RITVSEVAV
+2011 
-2020 TVTDDE
+2020 
-2026 TAGVSITPT
+2026 
-2035 ELTIAEGGSDSY
+2035 
-2047 QVVLTSQPAHDV
+2047 
-2059 TITITHGGDPDIGIA
+2059 
-2074 NRELTFTDSDWE
+2074 
-2086 TAQTVTV
+2086 
-2093 AAAQDEDAR
+2093 
-2102 DDTATL
+2102 
-2108 GHSVASTDG
+2108 
-2117 DYNGIS
+2117 
-2123 VSQVAVTATDDE
+2123 
-2135 TASVSIT
+2135 
-2142 PTQLTIAEGGSD
+2142 
-2154 TYQVFLTSQP
+2154 
-2164 AQDVTITITHSGDAD
+2164 
-2179 IDSDLD
+2179 
-2185 RLTFSSSDWK
+2185 
-2195 QEKTV
+2195 
-2200 TVRAAQDDDAR
+2200 
-2211 DDTVTLSHSVASTD
+2211 
-2225 GDYNGIGVSEVAV
+2225 
-2238 TATDDETAGVSI
+2238 
-2250 TPTQL
+2250 
-2255 TIAEGGSG
+2255 
-2263 SYRVVLTSKPSHEV
+2263 
-2277 TVAINHGGDND
+2277 
-2288 IDSDPDRLTF
+2288 
-2298 SPSNWNQE
+2298 
-2306 KTVAVTSA
+2306 
-2314 QDEDARDDTAALS
+2314 
-2327 HSVASTDTNYNR
+2327 
-2339 ITVSQVAV
+2339 
-2347 TATDD
+2347 
-2352 ETASVSITPTQ
+2352 
-2363 LTIAEG
+2363 
-2369 GSDTYQVFLTSQ
+2369 
-2381 PAHDV
+2381 
-2386 TVTIIHSGDAGIN
+2386 
-2399 SDADRLTFASS
+2399 
-2410 DWNQAQTVAVT
+2410 
-2421 ADQDDDARDDAATL
+2421 
-2435 GHSVAS
+2435 
-2441 TDGDYNG
+2441 
-2448 IGVPEVA
+2448 
-2455 VTATDDETAS
+2455 
-2465 VSITPTQLT
+2465 
-2474 IAEGGS
+2474 
-2480 DSYRVFLTS
+2480 
-2489 QPAHDVT
+2489 VT

-2537 RDDTATLSHTVAS
+2537 RDDVATLSHTV
-2550 ADGDYN
+2550 
-2556 GISVSQVDV
+2556 
-2565 TATDDETAGVS
+2565 T
-2576 ITPRQ
+2576 
-2581 LTIAEGGSDSYRVVL
+2581 
-2596 TSQPAHDV
+2596 
-2604 TVTITHGGDNDID
+2604 
-2617 SDPDRLTF
+2617 
-2625 SPSNWNQEKTVT
+2625 
-2637 VTSAQDDDARDDTAT
+2637 
-2652 LSHTVSSTD
+2652 STD

-2669 PEVDVTATDDE
+2669 SEVAVTVTDDE
-2680 TAGVSILPEEL
+2680 MAGVSILPEEL
-2691 TITEGGSDS
+2691 AIAEGGSDS
-2700 YQVVLTSQPAHDVT
+2700 YRVVLTSQPAHDVT

-2735 GSDWETAQTVTVSAA
+2735 GSDWETPQAVTVSAD

-2756 DDTATLSHSVA
+2756 DDAATLSHSVA

-2772 YNGIGVS
+2772 YNGITVP

-2850 AQTVTVSAAQD
+2850 PQTVTVSADQD
-2861 DDARDDSATLSHSVA
+2861 DDARDDVATLSHSVA
-2876 STDGDYNGISVSQ
+2876 STDTDYNGIGVSE
-2889 VAVAVT
+2889 VDVAVT
-2895 DDEMAGVSILP
+2895 DDETAGVSILP
-2906 EELTIAEGGS
+2906 EELTIAEGAS
-2916 HSYQVV
+2916 DRYEVV
-2922 LTSQPAH
+2922 LTSQPSH
-2929 DVTVTISYSGDQ
+2929 DVTVTITHSGDG
-2941 DVSIDDQELT
+2941 DIGMDHQELT
-2951 FTGSDWETPQ
+2951 FTGSDWETAQ

-2992 GIGVSEVDVTATD
+2992 GITVPEVDVTATD
-3005 DETASVSITPTQ
+3005 DETAGVSITPRQ
-3017 LTIAEGGSDSYA
+3017 LTIAEGGSDSY
-3029 VVLTSQ
+3029 
-3035 PAHDVTITINHG
+3035 
-3047 GDADI
+3047 
-3052 DSAPDRLTFSPSN
+3052 
-3065 WNQEKTVTVTSAQD
+3065 E
-3079 DDARDDTA
+3079 
-3087 TLSHNVASTDGDY
+3087 
-3100 NGITVSEIAVA
+3100 
-3111 VTDDETAGV
+3111 
-3120 SITPTE
+3120 
-3126 LTIAEGGSDAYQAVL
+3126 
-3141 TSQPAHD
+3141 
-3148 VTVTI
+3148 
-3153 SYSGDQDVSIDD
+3153 
-3165 QELTFTG
+3165 
-3172 SDWETPQTV
+3172 
-3181 TVSAAQD
+3181 
-3188 DDARD
+3188 
-3193 DVATLSH
+3193 
-3200 SVASTDEDYNGIGVS
+3200 
-3215 AVDVAVTD
+3215 
-3223 DETAGVSIWPELTI
+3223 
-3237 AEGASDSY
+3237 
-3245 QVVLTS
+3245 VVLTS

-3292 AAQDEDARDDCDT
+3292 AD
-3305 QPQRGAP
+3305 
-3312 QTVTVSAAQDDDAR
+3312 QDD
-3326 DDDIGDHQELTSLAP
+3326 
-3341 TGRRRRHGA
+3341 
-3350 TLSHSVAST
+3350 
-3359 DEDYNGIGVS
+3359 
-3369 AVDVAVTDDET
+3369 
-3380 AGVSIWPEELTIA
+3380 
-3393 EGASDSYQ
+3393 
-3401 VVLTSQPAHDVTV
+3401 
-3414 TITHSGDGDI
+3414 
-3424 GNDHQEL
+3424 
-3431 TFTGSDWETPQAVTV
+3431 
-3446 SAAQDEDARD
+3446 
-3456 DVATLSHSVASTD
+3456 
-3469 EDYNGIAV
+3469 
-3477 PEVVVA
+3477 
-3483 VTDDETAGVFI
+3483 
-3494 TPTELTIAE
+3494 
-3503 GGSDSYRVFL
+3503 
-3513 TSQPAHDVTVTITHS
+3513 
-3528 GDGDI
+3528 
-3533 GMDHQEL
+3533 
-3540 TFTGSDWETAQA
+3540 
-3552 VTVSADQDEDA
+3552 DA

-3574 SSTDGDYNGITV
+3574 ASTDGDYNGITV
-3586 PEVDVTATDDETADV
+3586 PEVDVTATDDETAGV
-3601 SITPRQLNIAEGGSD
+3601 SIRPEELTITEGGSD

-3663 VSADQDEDA
+3663 VSADQDDDA
-3672 RDDTATLSHSVSST
+3672 RDDTATLSHSVAST

-3712 TPRQL
+3712 LPEEL

-3764 WNQAKTVT
+3764 WNQ
-3772 VTSAQDDDARDDTA
+3772 
-3786 TLSHTV
+3786 
-3792 ASADADYNGITV
+3792 
-3804 PEVDVT
+3804 E
-3810 ATDDETAGVSITP
+3810 
-3823 RQLNIAEGGSDSYEV
+3823 
-3838 VLTSQPAH
+3838 
-3846 DVTVTITHSGDGDI
+3846 
-3860 GNDHQELTFTGSD
+3860 
-3873 WETPQTVTV
+3873 
-3882 SADQDE
+3882 
-3888 DARDDTATLSHSVSS
+3888 
-3903 TDGDYNGIGV
+3903 
-3913 SEVEVTATDDE
+3913 
-3924 TAGVS
+3924 
-3929 ITPRQLTI
+3929 
-3937 AEGGSDSYRVVLTS
+3937 
-3951 KPSHEV
+3951 
-3957 TVTINHGGDNDID
+3957 
-3970 SDPDRLTFSPSNW
+3970 
-3983 NQAKTVTVTSA
+3983 KTVTVTSA

-4009 VSSTDGDYNGITVPE
+4009 VSSTDGDYNGITVSE
-4024 VAVTAT
+4024 VAVTVT
-4030 DDETTGVSIRPTE
+4030 DDEMAGVSILPEE

-4049 GSDSYE
+4049 SSDTYQ
-4055 VVLTSQP
+4055 VVLTSKP
-4062 SHEVTVTITHS
+4062 AHDVIVTITHN
-4073 GDRDIS
+4073 GDADI
-4079 IGDQELTFTDSDW
+4079 DSDPHRLNFLSSDW
-4092 NQAQTV
+4092 GTVQTV
-4098 AVTAAHDDDA
+4098 MVTSSQDADA
-4108 IDDTATFSHTVASA
+4108 IDDTAALSHAVAST
-4122 DGDYNGITVS
+4122 DEDYN
-4132 EVEVTATDDE
+4132 D
-4142 TAGVSIRP
+4142 
-4150 TELTIAEWSSDSY
+4150 IAVP
-4163 EVVLTSQP
+4163 EVV
-4171 SHEVTVTITHSGD
+4171 
-4184 RDISIGDQELTFTDS
+4184 
-4199 DWNQAQTVAV
+4199 VA
-4209 TAAHDDDAIDDTAT
+4209 I
-4223 FSHTVASADGDYNGI
+4223 
-4238 TVSEVEV
+4238 
-4245 TATDDETAGVSITP
+4245 TDDETAGVSITP

-4268 SDSYQVVL
+4268 SDAYQVVL
-4276 TSQPSHEVTVTI
+4276 TSQPAHDVTVTI

-4316 AVAAVQDG
+4316 AVAAAQDG

-4331 TLSHTVSSTDGD
+4331 TLSHSVASTDGD

-4359 ETPGVSIRPEEL
+4359 ETAGVSIRPEEL
-4371 IIAEG
+4371 TIAEG
-4376 ASDSYEVVLTSQPSH
+4376 GSDSYQVVLTSKPSH
-4391 DVTVTITHSGDAEI
+4391 EVTVTITHGGDADI

-4436 DDTATLSHSVASTD
+4436 DDTATLSHTVSSTD

-4455 ITVSEV
+4455 ITVSKV

-4474 IKPTKLTIAEGGSD
+4474 ITPTKLTIAEGGSD
-4488 SYEVVLTSQPSHDV
+4488 SYEVVLTSQPTHDV
-4502 TVTITHSGDRDISIG
+4502 TVTVIYSGDPDIGI
-4517 DQELTFTGSDW
+4517 DNRELTFTDSDW
-4528 ETAQTVTVSAAQDED
+4528 ETAQAVTVSAAQDDD
-4543 ARHDAASLSHTVT
+4543 ARDDTATLSHSVAST
-4556 SADTDYNGI
+4556 DTDYNGI
-4565 GVSEVDIAVTDDETA
+4565 GVSEVDVAVTDDETA

-4593 GASDSYEVVLT
+4593 GASDSYQVVLT

-4732 SANLAQVSFEPS
+4732 SANLTQVSFEPS

-4863 QALQDPDAVDDTATL
+4863 QALQDSDAVDDAATL

-4930 AGKPSAEVHIS
+4930 VSKPSAEVHIS

-4983 ATLTFSATSPDP
+4983 ATLTFSTTSPDP

-5001 VPAVSVD
+5001 VSAVSVD

-5071 NWRVAQ
+5071 NWSVAQ

-5331 GGLRSLLTKPG
+5331 GGLRSVLTKPG

-5349 LDGFMSKIA
+5349 LDGFMSNIA

-5412 METGLRLG
+5412 MEAGLRLG

-5474 NGRAGATLWDD
+5474 NGRGGATLWDH
-5485 SYAYA
+5485 SHAYA
-5490 FGQGRSLPG
+5490 FGQGRGLPE
-5499 NPVPLNRIDSEAAYG
+5499 NPVPLNRIDSEAAYS

-5536 KEFSVGS
+5536 KELSVGS
-5543 EFGLQPRSPD
+5543 EFGFQPRSPD
-5553 TNPLNLELQGVRG
+5553 TNPLNLELQGIRG

>member
-1 MERKCRLT
+1 MERKCRLM

-16 LGLALIVSEAKAQIH
+16 LGLPLIVSEGTAQIH

-46 YKLHLDAPPSAEIT
+46 YKVHLDAQPSAKIT
-60 LDITTTNSD
+60 LDITTTNND
-69 VQVNPETLT
+69 VRVEPESLT
-78 FTSGDWDRA
+78 FTPDDWGKA

-103 HAIISHFVR
+103 TAIISHSVR
-112 TASNRRRGS
+112 TASNSRRGS
-121 ANLQPASAT
+121 AIVQPASAT

-135 TVIVLDRFVPS
+135 TVIVLDQDVPS
-146 HEVNISPSSGLSIRK
+146 HEVNISSSSDLSIQK

-178 VTVWASSDR
+178 VTIRASSDR

-199 YVGTWGSTQS
+199 YVGTWSSTRS
-209 FNVSVDADATSSSA
+209 FTVSVDADAASSSA

-260 RTKVLVGQTKSFY
+260 RTKVLVGQTK
-273 SPELRSQPTHTVTIN
+273 
-288 ASSQAAGN
+288 
-296 ATVTGSK
+296 
-303 SFSSGNWNT
+303 
-312 AQDFNVTGRSPG
+312 
-324 TATITYDVDSSD
+324 TY
-336 SRYDGYRLS
+336 YG
-345 STSVTVEATTI
+345 
-356 TCRADDINIQLGSS
+356 
-370 STLSWDST
+370 
-378 NANSVAIDQGIGSVP
+378 
-393 VDSPRGGKTVR
+393 
-404 PPQPGAAETSK
+404 
-415 ATTYRFTAAGGGDP
+415 
-429 GTCSVTI
+429 
-436 TVWRPPSVDGFS
+436 
-448 ADPTTLRKQQTTRLS
+448 
-463 WATGHTSSTTIDQG
+463 
-477 VGSVPVDSSG
+477 
-487 QGQSVSPPQPS
+487 
-498 TAETSRSTSYTLTAS
+498 
-513 NPGYTGANAASAT
+513 
-526 VSVTVWNRPSVD
+526 
-538 SFTASPSTIDEGEDS
+538 
-553 GLKWTTTHATGV
+553 
-565 SIDRGVGSVA
+565 
-575 VDDQTG
+575 
-581 TTKVSPHQ
+581 
-589 DTTYTLTAS
+589 
-598 NPGYTGTQAVTDTLR
+598 
-613 ITVNPAT
+613 
-620 VPQPPAGITQPPS
+620 
-633 RTKVLVGQTKIYYS
+633 
-647 PGLRSQPTGTVTI
+647 PGLRSQPTDTVTI
-660 NASSQATGTATATD
+660 NASSQATGTARVTE
-674 SRSFGSGNWS
+674 SKSFGTGNWS
-684 TAQDFNLT
+684 TAQDFKVT
-692 GRSVGTATITYDVD
+692 GKSVGTATITYDVE
-706 SRDSR
+706 SSDSR
-711 YDGYRLSSTSV
+711 YDGYRLNSTSV

-727 TITCRADDINIQL
+727 TISCRADDTNIQL

-745 LSWDSTNANN
+745 LSWDSTNANS

-770 REGKTVTPPQPGA
+770 QEGKTVTPPQPGA
-783 AETSKAT
+783 AETSKTT
-790 TYRFTAAGGGD
+790 TYRFTAAGAGD
-801 PGTCSV
+801 PGACSV
-807 TITVWRPPSVDGFS
+807 TITVWRPPSVDSFS
-821 ADPTTLR
+821 ADLTTLR
-828 KQQTTRLSWA
+828 RQQTTRLSWA
-838 TGHASSTTIDQG
+838 TSHASGTSIDQG
-850 VGSVPVDSSGQ
+850 VGSVPVDSSEEV
-861 GRSVS
+861 RSVS

-877 STSYTL
+877 SARYTL

-937 VSIDRGVGSVAVD
+937 VSIDQGVGPVAVD
-950 DQTGTTKVSPHQD
+950 DETGTTKVSPHQD

-969 ASNPGYTGT
+969 ASNPAYTGT
-978 QAVTDTLRIT
+978 HAVTGTIRVT
-988 VNPATVP
+988 VLPATVL

-1003 PPSRT
+1003 PPSHT
-1008 KVLVGQTKS
+1008 KVLVGQTKTY
-1017 FYSPELRSQP
+1017 YSPALRSQP
-1027 THTVTINAS
+1027 TDTVTINAS

-1046 GSKSFGSGNWNTA
+1046 GSKSFGSGSWSTA
-1059 QDFNVTGRS
+1059 QDFKVTGQS

-1111 QLGSSSTLSWD
+1111 QLGGSSTLSWD
-1122 STNANSVAIDQGIGS
+1122 STNANSVTIDQGVGS
-1137 VPVDSPRGGKTVRP
+1137 VPVDSPQEGKTVTP

-1159 SKATTYRFTAAG
+1159 SKTTTYRFTAAG
-1171 GGDPGTCSVTITVW
+1171 DGDPGACSVTITVW
-1185 RPPSVDGFSAD
+1185 RPPSVDRFSAD

-1204 TTRLSWATSHASG
+1204 TTRLIWATSHASG

-1226 VPVDGSGQGQ
+1226 VPVDSSGQGR
-1236 SVSPPQPSTAETSK
+1236 SVRPPQPSTAETSR
-1250 STRYTLTASNPG
+1250 SARYTLTASNPG
-1262 YAGTDAASATVSV
+1262 YTGADAASAAVSV

-1310 VSIDRGVGSVAVDD
+1310 VSIDQGVGPVSVDD
-1324 QTGTTKVSPHQDTT
+1324 ESGNTKVSPDQGTT
-1338 YTLTASN
+1338 YTLKASN
-1345 PGYTGTRAVT
+1345 PGYSGARAVT
-1355 DTLRITVN
+1355 DTVRVSVTSR
-1363 PPARPPGLSIS
+1363 ASSPGLSVS
-1374 PTTLNITEGAAGKT
+1374 PTTLDITEGATGKT
-1388 YNVRLR
+1388 YNVRLKTR
-1394 TQPSRD
+1394 PGHD
-1400 VTVTVEV
+1400 VIVTVGIE
-1407 KSGGD
+1407 SGGD
-1412 SRVQKNTSSLTFTT
+1412 SRVGKNTSSLTFTT
-1426 SDWNRNQAVQ
+1426 ADWDRNQAVQ
-1436 VFAEEKSGTATGQAR
+1436 VFAGEKSGTETGQAR
-1451 IANTPSSSY
+1451 ITNTPSTSY
-1460 GGSAVDVTVNVADD
+1460 GGSAVGVTVHVADD
-1474 DTDGCGATV
+1474 DTDGCGATL
-1483 TPTRLTINEGETN
+1483 TPTRLTIDEGEN
-1496 GGYYDVEL
+1496 DGGYYDVVL
-1504 AARPAASV
+1504 AAKPTASV

-1552 DYFDGR
+1552 DYSDGR

-1598 SSDEAGVSEPDGTA
+1598 SSDEVGVSEPDGTA
-1612 IVTAAVTGGEEPAGD
+1612 MVTAAVASGEEPAGD

-1644 TVATLTIE
+1644 TLATLTIG

-1680 GARGYRDSAPLSMIL
+1680 NADGYRDSTPLSMNL

-1707 TILTI
+1707 SSLTI
-1712 PEGSRLAYRVM
+1712 PEGGELAYRVM
-1723 LTSRPSHNVTVTVSR
+1723 LTSRPSHDVTVTVTH

-1786 STDTDYNGIT
+1786 STDTDYSGIT

-1808 MAGVSIAPAQLTIAE
+1808 
-1823 GGSDTYQVV
+1823 
-1832 LTSQPSHEVTVT
+1832 
-1844 ITHSGDTD
+1844 
-1852 IDRDPDRLTFS
+1852 
-1863 SSNWNTEQTVTVSTA
+1863 
-1878 QDGDGIDDAATLSHT
+1878 
-1893 VTSTDADYNGI
+1893 
-1904 GVSEVAVT
+1904 
-1912 VTDNEAAG
+1912 AAG
-1920 VSIGPAQL
+1920 VSIGPARL

-1959 GDVSIDDQ
+1959 ADIDSDLDR
-1967 ELTFTASNWETAQA
+1967 LTFSSSDWKQEKT
-1981 VTVSAAQDEDARDD
+1981 VTVRAAQDDDARDD
-1995 TAAFSHSVAST
+1995 TATLSHSVASTDGDYNGITVPEVDVTATDDETAGVSITLTQLTIPEGGSDSYQVVLTSQPAHDVTVTIIHSGDADINSDADRLTFASSDWNQAQTVAVTADQDDDARDDVATLSHSVAST
-2006 DTNYN
+2006 DTDYN
-2011 RITVSEVAV
+2011 GISVSQVAV
-2020 TVTDDE
+2020 TATDDE

-2059 TITITHGGDPDIGIA
+2059 TITTTHGGDPDIGIA

-2102 DDTATL
+2102 DDAATL

-2135 TASVSIT
+2135 TAGVSIT
-2142 PTQLTIAEGGSD
+2142 PTELTIAEGGSD
-2154 TYQVFLTSQP
+2154 
-2164 AQDVTITITHSGDAD
+2164 A
-2179 IDSDLD
+2179 
-2185 RLTFSSSDWK
+2185 
-2195 QEKTV
+2195 
-2200 TVRAAQDDDAR
+2200 
-2211 DDTVTLSHSVASTD
+2211 
-2225 GDYNGIGVSEVAV
+2225 
-2238 TATDDETAGVSI
+2238 
-2250 TPTQL
+2250 
-2255 TIAEGGSG
+2255 
-2263 SYRVVLTSKPSHEV
+2263 
-2277 TVAINHGGDND
+2277 
-2288 IDSDPDRLTF
+2288 
-2298 SPSNWNQE
+2298 
-2306 KTVAVTSA
+2306 
-2314 QDEDARDDTAALS
+2314 
-2327 HSVASTDTNYNR
+2327 
-2339 ITVSQVAV
+2339 
-2347 TATDD
+2347 
-2352 ETASVSITPTQ
+2352 
-2363 LTIAEG
+2363 
-2369 GSDTYQVFLTSQ
+2369 
-2381 PAHDV
+2381 
-2386 TVTIIHSGDAGIN
+2386 
-2399 SDADRLTFASS
+2399 
-2410 DWNQAQTVAVT
+2410 
-2421 ADQDDDARDDAATL
+2421 
-2435 GHSVAS
+2435 
-2441 TDGDYNG
+2441 
-2448 IGVPEVA
+2448 
-2455 VTATDDETAS
+2455 
-2465 VSITPTQLT
+2465 
-2474 IAEGGS
+2474 
-2480 DSYRVFLTS
+2480 
-2489 QPAHDVT
+2489 
-2496 VTITHSGDGDIGMDH
+2496 
-2511 QELTFTG
+2511 
-2518 SDWETAQTVTVSAA
+2518 
-2532 QDDDA
+2532 
-2537 RDDTATLSHTVAS
+2537 
-2550 ADGDYN
+2550 
-2556 GISVSQVDV
+2556 
-2565 TATDDETAGVS
+2565 
-2576 ITPRQ
+2576 
-2581 LTIAEGGSDSYRVVL
+2581 
-2596 TSQPAHDV
+2596 
-2604 TVTITHGGDNDID
+2604 
-2617 SDPDRLTF
+2617 
-2625 SPSNWNQEKTVT
+2625 
-2637 VTSAQDDDARDDTAT
+2637 
-2652 LSHTVSSTD
+2652 
-2661 GDYNGITV
+2661 
-2669 PEVDVTATDDE
+2669 
-2680 TAGVSILPEEL
+2680 
-2691 TITEGGSDS
+2691 

-2735 GSDWETAQTVTVSAA
+2735 GSDWETPQTVTVSAA
-2750 QDDDAR
+2750 QDDDARDDVATLSHSVASTDADYNGIGVSAVDVAVTDDETAGVSIRPEELTIAEGASDSYQVVLTSQPAHDVTVTITHSGDGDIGNDHQELTFTGSDWETPQTVTVSAAQDNDARDDAATLSHSVASTDGDYNGITVPEVEVTATDDETAGVSITPRQLTIAEGGSDSYRVVLTSKPSHEVTVTINHGGDNDIDSDPDRLTFSPSNWNQEKTVAVTSAQDDDARDDTATFSHSVASTDGDYNGIMVSEIAVAVTDDETAGVSITPTELTIAEGGSDAYQVALTSQPAHDVTVTISYSGDQDVSIDDQELTFTGSDWETPQTVTVSAAQDDDARDDMATLSHSVASTDADYNGIGVSAVDVAVTDDETAGVSIRPEELTIAEGASDSYQVVLTSQPAHDVTVTITHSGDGDIGNDHQELTFTGSDWETPQTVTVSAAQDDDARDDAATLSHSVASTDGDYNGITVPEVEVTATDDETAGVSITPTQLTIPEGGSDSYQVVLTSQPAHDVTVTIIHSGDADINSDADRLTFASSDWETAQAVTVSAAQDEDAR

-2772 YNGIGVS
+2772 YNGITVP

-2850 AQTVTVSAAQD
+2850 AQTVTVSAD
-2861 DDARDDSATLSHSVA
+2861 
-2876 STDGDYNGISVSQ
+2876 
-2889 VAVAVT
+2889 
-2895 DDEMAGVSILP
+2895 
-2906 EELTIAEGGS
+2906 
-2916 HSYQVV
+2916 
-2922 LTSQPAH
+2922 
-2929 DVTVTISYSGDQ
+2929 
-2941 DVSIDDQELT
+2941 
-2951 FTGSDWETPQ
+2951 
-2961 TVTVSADQ
+2961 
-2969 DDDARDDTATLS
+2969 
-2981 HSVASTDGDYN
+2981 
-2992 GIGVSEVDVTATD
+2992 
-3005 DETASVSITPTQ
+3005 
-3017 LTIAEGGSDSYA
+3017 
-3029 VVLTSQ
+3029 
-3035 PAHDVTITINHG
+3035 
-3047 GDADI
+3047 
-3052 DSAPDRLTFSPSN
+3052 
-3065 WNQEKTVTVTSAQD
+3065 
-3079 DDARDDTA
+3079 
-3087 TLSHNVASTDGDY
+3087 
-3100 NGITVSEIAVA
+3100 
-3111 VTDDETAGV
+3111 
-3120 SITPTE
+3120 
-3126 LTIAEGGSDAYQAVL
+3126 
-3141 TSQPAHD
+3141 
-3148 VTVTI
+3148 
-3153 SYSGDQDVSIDD
+3153 
-3165 QELTFTG
+3165 
-3172 SDWETPQTV
+3172 
-3181 TVSAAQD
+3181 
-3188 DDARD
+3188 
-3193 DVATLSH
+3193 
-3200 SVASTDEDYNGIGVS
+3200 
-3215 AVDVAVTD
+3215 
-3223 DETAGVSIWPELTI
+3223 
-3237 AEGASDSY
+3237 
-3245 QVVLTS
+3245 
-3251 QPAHD
+3251 
-3256 VTVTITH
+3256 
-3263 SGDGDIGND
+3263 
-3272 HQELTFTGSDWETP
+3272 
-3286 QAVTVS
+3286 
-3292 AAQDEDARDDCDT
+3292 
-3305 QPQRGAP
+3305 
-3312 QTVTVSAAQDDDAR
+3312 
-3326 DDDIGDHQELTSLAP
+3326 
-3341 TGRRRRHGA
+3341 
-3350 TLSHSVAST
+3350 
-3359 DEDYNGIGVS
+3359 
-3369 AVDVAVTDDET
+3369 
-3380 AGVSIWPEELTIA
+3380 
-3393 EGASDSYQ
+3393 
-3401 VVLTSQPAHDVTV
+3401 
-3414 TITHSGDGDI
+3414 
-3424 GNDHQEL
+3424 
-3431 TFTGSDWETPQAVTV
+3431 
-3446 SAAQDEDARD
+3446 QDEDARD

-3469 EDYNGIAV
+3469 
-3477 PEVVVA
+3477 
-3483 VTDDETAGVFI
+3483 
-3494 TPTELTIAE
+3494 
-3503 GGSDSYRVFL
+3503 
-3513 TSQPAHDVTVTITHS
+3513 
-3528 GDGDI
+3528 
-3533 GMDHQEL
+3533 
-3540 TFTGSDWETAQA
+3540 
-3552 VTVSADQDEDA
+3552 
-3563 RDDAA
+3563 
-3568 TLSHSV
+3568 
-3574 SSTDGDYNGITV
+3574 GDYNGITV
-3586 PEVDVTATDDETADV
+3586 PEVD
-3601 SITPRQLNIAEGGSD
+3601 
-3616 SYEVVLTSQPA
+3616 
-3627 HDVTVTIT
+3627 
-3635 HSGDGDIGNDH
+3635 
-3646 QELTFTGSDW
+3646 
-3656 ETPQTVT
+3656 
-3663 VSADQDEDA
+3663 
-3672 RDDTATLSHSVSST
+3672 
-3686 DGDYNGIGVSE
+3686 
-3697 VEVTATDDETAGVSI
+3697 
-3712 TPRQL
+3712 
-3717 TIAEG
+3717 
-3722 GSDSYRVVLTSKPS
+3722 
-3736 HEVTVTINHGGDNDI
+3736 
-3751 DSDPDRLTFSPSN
+3751 
-3764 WNQAKTVT
+3764 
-3772 VTSAQDDDARDDTA
+3772 
-3786 TLSHTV
+3786 
-3792 ASADADYNGITV
+3792 
-3804 PEVDVT
+3804 
-3810 ATDDETAGVSITP
+3810 
-3823 RQLNIAEGGSDSYEV
+3823 
-3838 VLTSQPAH
+3838 
-3846 DVTVTITHSGDGDI
+3846 
-3860 GNDHQELTFTGSD
+3860 
-3873 WETPQTVTV
+3873 
-3882 SADQDE
+3882 
-3888 DARDDTATLSHSVSS
+3888 
-3903 TDGDYNGIGV
+3903 
-3913 SEVEVTATDDE
+3913 
-3924 TAGVS
+3924 
-3929 ITPRQLTI
+3929 
-3937 AEGGSDSYRVVLTS
+3937 
-3951 KPSHEV
+3951 
-3957 TVTINHGGDNDID
+3957 
-3970 SDPDRLTFSPSNW
+3970 
-3983 NQAKTVTVTSA
+3983 
-3994 QDDDARDD
+3994 
-4002 TATLSHT
+4002 
-4009 VSSTDGDYNGITVPE
+4009 
-4024 VAVTAT
+4024 
-4030 DDETTGVSIRPTE
+4030 
-4043 LTIAEG
+4043 
-4049 GSDSYE
+4049 
-4055 VVLTSQP
+4055 
-4062 SHEVTVTITHS
+4062 
-4073 GDRDIS
+4073 
-4079 IGDQELTFTDSDW
+4079 
-4092 NQAQTV
+4092 
-4098 AVTAAHDDDA
+4098 
-4108 IDDTATFSHTVASA
+4108 
-4122 DGDYNGITVS
+4122 
-4132 EVEVTATDDE
+4132 
-4142 TAGVSIRP
+4142 
-4150 TELTIAEWSSDSY
+4150 
-4163 EVVLTSQP
+4163 
-4171 SHEVTVTITHSGD
+4171 
-4184 RDISIGDQELTFTDS
+4184 
-4199 DWNQAQTVAV
+4199 
-4209 TAAHDDDAIDDTAT
+4209 
-4223 FSHTVASADGDYNGI
+4223 
-4238 TVSEVEV
+4238 V

-4268 SDSYQVVL
+4268 SDSYEVVL
-4276 TSQPSHEVTVTI
+4276 TSKPSHEVTVTI
-4288 THSGDGDISINDQ
+4288 THGGDTDIDSAPDRLTFSSSDWNQEKTVTVTSAQDDDARDDTATLSHSVASTDGDYNGVTVSAVDVTVRDDETPGVSIRPTKLTIAEGGSDSY
-4301 ELTFTDSDWE
+4301 EVVLTSKPSHEVTVTITHGGDTDIDSAPDRLTFSSSDWNQE
-4311 TAQTV
+4311 KTVTVTSAQ
-4316 AVAAVQDG
+4316 DD

-4359 ETPGVSIRPEEL
+4359 ETPGVSIRPTKL
-4371 IIAEG
+4371 TIAEG
-4376 ASDSYEVVLTSQPSH
+4376 GSDSYEVVLTSKPSH
-4391 DVTVTITHSGDAEI
+4391 EVTVTITHGGDADI
-4405 DSAPDRLTFSSSDWS
+4405 DSAPDRLTFSSSDWN
-4420 QEKTVTVRAAQ
+4420 QEKTVTVTSAQ

-4436 DDTATLSHSVASTD
+4436 DDTATLSHTVSSTD

-4474 IKPTKLTIAEGGSD
+4474 ITPTKLTIAEGGSD
-4488 SYEVVLTSQPSHDV
+4488 SYEVVLTSQPTHEV
-4502 TVTITHSGDRDISIG
+4502 TVTITHGGDADIDSAP
-4517 DQELTFTGSDW
+4517 DRLTFSSSDW
-4528 ETAQTVTVSAAQDED
+4528 SQEKTVTVLAAQDDD
-4543 ARHDAASLSHTVT
+4543 ARDDVATLSHSVVST
-4556 SADTDYNGI
+4556 DTDYNGI
-4565 GVSEVDIAVTDDETA
+4565 GVS
-4580 GVSIR
+4580 
-4585 PEELTIAE
+4585 
-4593 GASDSYEVVLT
+4593 
-4604 SQPSHDVTVTIT
+4604 
-4616 HSGDGDISIGDQELT
+4616 
-4631 FTDSDWGMAKTVSV
+4631 
-4645 SSSQDGDAIDDTAT
+4645 
-4659 LGHSMASADTDYNG
+4659 
-4673 IAVPEVAVTVTDDET
+4673 EVAVTVTDDET

-4744 EWDNPSTVTVQAS
+4744 EWDKPSTVTVQAS

-4771 SVSSSDST
+4771 SASSSDST

-4930 AGKPSAEVHIS
+4930 ASKPSAEVHIS

-4950 PSPAFLTFSPTTWST
+4950 PSPAFLTFSPITWST

-5071 NWRVAQ
+5071 NWSVAQ
-5077 TVAFDTFHDDN
+5077 IVAFDTFHDDN

-5207 GNAFDGTHWRPVLWG
+5207 GNAFGGTHWRPVLWG

-5229 NGTSSLVDFRGRLSA
+5229 NGTSALVDFRGRLSA

-5321 VFNSEFRMWA
+5321 VFNSDFRMWA
-5331 GGLRSLLTKPG
+5331 GGLRSVLTKPG

-5349 LDGFMSKIA
+5349 LDGFMSNIA

-5412 METGLRLG
+5412 MEAGLRLG

-5536 KEFSVGS
+5536 KELSVGS

-5553 TNPLNLELQGVRG
+5553 TNPLNLELQGIRG